1 MTKENRDRKN
11 RAIAL
16 CEAAQTIHKAFTHR
30 THKKLTQVT
39 NAIKNGQPEKA
50 LHLLA
55 GADPTLTDTFEI
67 KNELYLTH
75 ALQTILCRVQ
85 DALEAIR

>member
-1 MTKENRDRKN
+1 MTKENRNRAN

-16 CEAAQTIHKAFTHR
+16 CEAAQTIHKEFTHR

-55 GADPTLTDTFEI
+55 GTDPTLTETFEI

>member
-1 MTKENRDRKN
+1 MTKENKDRQN

-16 CEAAQTIHKAFTHR
+16 CEAAQMIHKAFTHR
-30 THKKLTQVT
+30 THKKLKQATQ
-39 NAIKNGQPEKA
+39 AIKDGQHEKA

-55 GADPTLTDTFEI
+55 GADPTLIETFEI
-67 KNELYLTH
+67 ENETYLTN
-75 ALQTILCRVQ
+75 AMQTILCRVQ